1 MDSLNLK
8 QKITLVSFEVDYYD
22 RREVKP
28 RTLRHERL
36 GTRPAAWIVQQYE
49 GMGYAVQQVKRGQS
63 MDVQV
68 DLSALWRKT
77 AAEKAR
83 RQKWKLFEMKLVFF
97 KRVFK
102 TAVVCRHLNCT
113 TSLFAS

>member
-77 AAEKAR
+77 AAEKALYR
-83 RQKWKLFEMKLVFF
+83 LG
-97 KRVFK
+97 
-102 TAVVCRHLNCT
+102 
-113 TSLFAS
+113 ASVAQIVKGAEARA